1 MKTLML
7 AAVAG
12 VLSLGLWSVAADRTP
27 AVDPVTTRSIPAPAG
42 THSYTISNVVANTA
56 CLAERGGRIS
66 SRSERFAANID
77 CDAVWP
83 RLSAARTWVN
93 NGDGTVVV
101 ADAQGEPI
109 LTVVDGDGLA
119 YEAVEPADA
128 MITMIS
134 AD

>member
-1 MKTLML
+1 MKTLTI

-12 VLSLGLWSVAADRTP
+12 AVSLGLWSVVGHQAP
-27 AVDPVTTRSIPAPAG
+27 AVDPLISNSIPARVPG
-42 THSYTISNVVANTA
+42 HSYTISNVADNTA
-56 CLAERGGRIS
+56 CLVERGGRIS
-66 SRSERFAANID
+66 SRSERFSAGRD

-83 RLSAARTWVN
+83 RLSAAQTWTN
-93 NGDGTVVV
+93 NGDGTSVL
-101 ADAQGEPI
+101 ADAQGEAI

-128 MITMIS
+128 MVTMIS